1 MINSVYELNDIIPN
15 IELIF
20 FKMFTSPITTKT
32 LRKLRD
38 SEDLLVGNIFHRTDF
53 AKMPK
58 QAYMSLLQT
67 AALQPKKK
75 HFKKIVQYLVLN
87 ELPSE
92 VSPELIDMITFIGI
106 DQKYPVLLGSTMKY
120 MLQNEFQVREST
132 F

>member
-20 FKMFTSPITTKT
+20 FKMFTSPITTKAI
-32 LRKLRD
+32 RKLRD
-38 SEDLLVGNIFHRTDF
+38 SEDILAGNLFHKTDF
-53 AKMPK
+53 DKMPK
-58 QAYMSLLQT
+58 QAYMSLLHS

-87 ELPSE
+87 EIPSE
-92 VSPELIDMITFIGI
+92 VAPELIDMIIFIGI
-106 DQKYPVLLGSTMKY
+106 DQKYPVLLGSTMKF
-120 MLQNEFQVREST
+120 MLQNEFKVREST